1 MVCIVGTLKAYMA
14 TKIII
19 KYFFI
24 DIKKFH
30 CTIQKKKILI
40 CSFKKKLIHIWNT
53 QILNM
58 YINIEPRK
66 INAKINLNKP
76 ESFFCPW
83 HFVNML
89 TVPLGS
95 SSSYLQLLFTSAKL
109 LFFFNFF
116 NFWDLQIPLSH
127 AWNVAM

>member
-14 TKIII
+14 IKIII

-30 CTIQKKKILI
+30 CSIKKKKKLI
-40 CSFKKKLIHIWNT
+40 CTFKKKLIQIWNT

-109 LFFFNFF
+109 FFFFLTF
-116 NFWDLQIPLSH
+116 LIFGTCRLL
-127 AWNVAM
+127 